1 MPPRTATAL
10 LLLGLLLVPTG
21 AGAAKERAPTDAAR
35 DAAVERA
42 FAWLDRHLGSLPDTG
57 GTPRKPFVLA
67 MAGLDS
73 LLSHRSSTAADTIPT
88 AEKKLVAYLEE
99 VERRVR
105 VPEELPAAFG
115 SVNSEKLCQYTW
127 ALAQAGVFFTELALR
142 GRHRDKSI
150 RTVRRIVAILEFSRA
165 ENGGF
170 GHGRV
175 RPGAKASGYPE
186 TFLAATSTAESALGM
201 IEAALGPGE
210 VTGLEEMRGY
220 YRKARIENGNF
231 PYDPS
236 QRKAGSDLTGVS
248 RTGGAL
254 LAMLSLGIPETDP
267 DVKGSLAFVREHMD
281 YVAEGHGSSMLNLA
295 QTALALRRIGGKPWE
310 EFRAEVFP
318 RILAAQT
325 EDGDLP
331 CICTKKAFATT
342 CDSDGLANAGFLA
355 ATGKAYTTS
364 LLLFVLLLDRDLPEI
379 AKKAPKAAP
388 PKPNSVP
395 TEDPRR
401 DGDRDR

>member
-1 MPPRTATAL
+1 MNSKTAAAL
-10 LLLGLLLVPTG
+10 LLLGLLLVPAG
-21 AGAAKERAPTDAAR
+21 AGTANEREPTDAAR
-35 DAAVERA
+35 DRAIERA
-42 FAWLDRHLGSLPDTG
+42 FAWLDRHLGAIPDAG

-73 LLSHRSSTAADTIPT
+73 LMSHRSSTAADTVS
-88 AEKKLVAYLEE
+88 AARKKLVAYLEE

-105 VPEELPAAFG
+105 LPEELPAAFG

-127 ALAQAGVFFTELALR
+127 ALAQTGVLFTELALR
-142 GRHRDKSI
+142 GRHRGESI
-150 RTVRRIVAILEFSRA
+150 RAVRRIVAILEFSRA

-170 GHGRV
+170 GHGRAQ
-175 RPGAKASGYPE
+175 PDAKASGYPE
-186 TFLAATSTAESALGM
+186 TFLAATNTAESALGM

-210 VTGLEEMRGY
+210 VTGLDAMRDY
-220 YRKARIENGNF
+220 YRKARLPNGNF

-236 QRKAGSDLTGVS
+236 QRQAGRDLTGVS

-254 LAMLSLGIPETDP
+254 LAMLSLGIPERDP
-267 DVKGSLAFVREHMD
+267 DVKGSLAFLREHME

-295 QTALALRRIGGKPWE
+295 QTALALRRIGGDPWE

-331 CICTKKAFATT
+331 CICTKKAFATS
-342 CDSDGLANAGFLA
+342 CDSDGLASVGPFA

-364 LLLFVLLLDRDLPEI
+364 LELFVLLLDRDLPEI

-388 PKPNSVP
+388 PKPKAVP

-401 DGDRDR
+401 DGARRR